1 MQGLI
6 ATVLIL
12 GSVLALVLAVIGV
25 LFARVPILRL
35 RGRVAWGGVGFGALI
50 ALILGAALVPATP
63 SGRPV
68 APNTAR
74 PATSAHP
81 NPAVRPKPTRLHRLR
96 VTLALPL
103 AIAQV
108 FDASGLEVAR
118 MRGANAHFNL
128 RPGVYFVRASAT
140 GYVPVKSRLEL
151 RGPRHLSFALRR
163 DLVSIAVAAN
173 APGAVYRVFGAGGQL
188 VARAQGTSARFNLPR
203 ARYKIAVGAPGYRP
217 TALWSQGGAAR
228 ATLDRLP
235 PPPPPPPAI
244 ALETPASG
252 SSGGG
257 YVNSAGE
264 FVQSPTFS
272 DRRPEGASAQCG
284 DGSYSFSRSRRG
296 TCSHHGGVA
305 QWY

>member
-12 GSVLALVLAVIGV
+12 GSVLTLVLAVIGV
-25 LFARVPILRL
+25 LFARVPIIRL
-35 RGRVAWGGVGFGALI
+35 RGRVAWDGVGFGALV

-63 SGRPV
+63 SARPV
-68 APNTAR
+68 APNTAH
-74 PATSAHP
+74 PATSAQP
-81 NPAVRPKPTRLHRLR
+81 NPTARPTPTRLHRLR

-108 FDASGLEVAR
+108 FEASGLEVAR

-140 GYVPVKSRLEL
+140 GYLPVKSRLEL
-151 RGPRHLSFALRR
+151 RGPRHLSFALKR
-163 DLVSIAVAAN
+163 DLIMISLDAN
-173 APGAVYRVFGAGGQL
+173 APSAAYRVYNTGGQL

-203 ARYKIAVGAPGYRP
+203 ARYKIAVAALGYRP
-217 TALWSQGGAAR
+217 TALWSQGGSAR

-235 PPPPPPPAI
+235 PPPPPLPAV
-244 ALETPASG
+244 ALESPASG

-264 FVQSPTFS
+264 FVPSPVFS